1 MVDSDGN
8 QLGIMSMASAMR
20 LAMEKEKDLVEIAPQ
35 AKPPVCRLMD
45 YGKYKYEQSKRE
57 KEARKKQHIV
67 SIKEIKLRPGIEE
80 HDFLVKAN
88 NVVRFLKDGDKVKAT
103 IMFRGREIVHP
114 RLGQI
119 ILDRLAEY
127 VKEFSTV
134 ERHAKLEGKNMIMIL
149 APKQEIKQE
158 AKQQ

>member
-1 MVDSDGN
+1 MPPDGLR
-8 QLGIMSMASAMR
+8 QVQVRAEQKRKGR
-20 LAMEKEKDLVEIAPQ
+20 P
-35 AKPPVCRLMD
+35 AKN
-45 YGKYKYEQSKRE
+45 K
-57 KEARKKQHIV
+57 HIV

-88 NVVRFLKDGDKVKAT
+88 SVARFLKEGDKVKAT

-114 RLGQI
+114 RLGQN
-119 ILDRLAEY
+119 ILDRLAEH

-158 AKQQ
+158 SKQQ